1 VTFFLDAALPP
12 HKSKRGVA
20 TGQGRRRKEVHMR
33 RILLTVIACC
43 AVIAVVP
50 GAALAHGGHHH
61 HKRHHH
67 HAHHATVRQFGHDQ
81 NQGGVQ
87 SQDQNAGTVT
97 SFTGGVLTITL
108 NNGQMVSGD
117 VTTDT
122 EIECEGMEND
132 NSSLRSHDSHGD
144 NGGGDDNGDNDQ
156 GDDNNDNDE
165 NNAGCSSADLTP
177 GTVVHEA
184 ELKLSSAGAVWN
196 KVELVTASAADNDND
211 DD

>member
-1 VTFFLDAALPP
+1 
-12 HKSKRGVA
+12 
-20 TGQGRRRKEVHMR
+20 MR
-33 RILLTVIACC
+33 RVLLTAIACC

-50 GAALAHGGHHH
+50 AAALAHGRHHD

-67 HAHHATVRQFGHDQ
+67 HAHHARVRQFGHDQ
-81 NQGGVQ
+81 SQGAVQ

-117 VTTDT
+117 VTNDT
-122 EIECEGMEND
+122 EIECEGAEND
-132 NSSLRSHDSHGD
+132 HSSLRSHDRHG
-144 NGGGDDNGDNDQ
+144 GTAAATTRVTTIRVTT
-156 GDDNNDNDE
+156 NDNDE
-165 NNAGCSSADLTP
+165 NNAACSSADLTP

-184 ELKLSSAGAVWN
+184 ELKLSSVGAVWK
-196 KVELVTASAADNDND
+196 KVELMTASAADNDND